1 MIQLLDCT
9 LRDGGYINNWRFNED
24 FLNTYYKVCDGV
36 DYIEIGFINKTDK
49 YKHQIVGSN
58 RILTLSQIYS
68 ISKYNFKKVVMADF
82 CDINL
87 DILRENIDI
96 DLVRISFHKNDLVE
110 ALKTCKEVKDLGY
123 KVSVNAMAITN
134 YTQDELDFLID
145 YINKSGLDILY
156 IADSYGSLH
165 QEDIKDY
172 LTLFDSKLNRDCE
185 IGFHLHNNMNN
196 AYGNYEYLKSISKLL
211 ERTIIIDSTMFGM
224 GRGAGNLQTELV
236 VINENKNTEFKKVI
250 DILLFIQDYIKP
262 NYKKDENEWGYD
274 LDYLLSGYLKMHPN
288 YIASMRDLHISM
300 KNRFFLIEKMIEK
313 NIQYNYFNK
322 EIINQFIE
330 EYKSLLL

>member
-1 MIQLLDCT
+1 MIKLLDCT
-9 LRDGGYINNWRFNED
+9 LRDGGYINNWRFSED
-24 FLNTYYKVCDGV
+24 FLNSYYNTCHNV
-36 DYIEIGFINKTDK
+36 DYIEIGFVNNTYE
-49 YKHQIVGSN
+49 YKNQIVGSN
-58 RILTLSQIYS
+58 RMLTLSKIESFSNYE
-68 ISKYNFKKVVMADF
+68 FKKVVMADF
-82 CDINL
+82 SDINL
-87 DILRENIDI
+87 DILRKNIDI
-96 DLVRISFHKNDLVE
+96 DLVRIAFHKNDLIE

-134 YTQDELDFLID
+134 YSHDELDILIE
-145 YINKSGLDILY
+145 YINKNGLDILY

-165 QEDIKDY
+165 QDDIKDY
-172 LTLFDSKLNRDCE
+172 LTLFDSKLNKTCE

-196 AYGNYEYLKSISKLL
+196 AYGNYEYLKNISKSLK
-211 ERTIIIDSTMFGM
+211 RTIIVDSTMFGM

-236 VINENKNTEFKKVI
+236 VINENKKIEFKQIV

-262 NYKKDENEWGYD
+262 NYKKDDNEWGYD

-313 NIQYNYFNK
+313 NFQYNYFNK
-322 EIINQFIE
+322 EIINQLIE
-330 EYKSLLL
+330 EYKNDIM